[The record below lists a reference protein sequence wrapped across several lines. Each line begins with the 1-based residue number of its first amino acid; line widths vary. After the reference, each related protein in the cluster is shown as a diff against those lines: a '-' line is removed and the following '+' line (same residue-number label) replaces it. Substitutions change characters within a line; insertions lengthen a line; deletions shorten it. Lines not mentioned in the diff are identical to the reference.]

1 MDEECWM
8 AATSVGS
15 DFTKKKRENL
25 NTTLHFFSCCLEIV
39 LGFCNVLFT
48 ECRGCFLI
56 PQCVINSFTTLTP
69 SISLLRKTWK
79 KSYCATKM
87 KIHFITLD
95 SKKL

>member
-15 DFTKKKRENL
+15 DFTKKKERKPKYY
-25 NTTLHFFSCCLEIV
+25 TTFFSCCLEIV